1 MHLNPGGFLMSSV
14 TIGVTSNPFREDL
27 RDRYERGFQH
37 IEIRMPE
44 MLLIGRRVEI
54 AGELERNLDEFDLE
68 VVSLHVPELRSNGQP
83 VDFASFDEENRRA
96 GVEIVEAALSVAA
109 SIGAPRV
116 VVTLPPFIEQKR
128 IQAHDPTD
136 ILALTRHRT
145 LRELERFADQAES
158 AKILLCL
165 KNAPPL
171 IEPGPAVGAFCGLS
185 TVLEVYAII
194 RKFGAVTRAWMA
206 LDVANAYLFANA
218 WAAARG
224 GTQGLG
230 WIERMGIEVSLDIPR
245 TMRDL
250 AEFTEIFY
258 LSNIRGL
265 TKKGLLPREGEMDFE
280 KVYKQILSDIFP
292 KRIIVLDAKEE
303 EDEKA
308 VNTELMFAFIRD
320 INEGETKIDFSF
332 S

>member
-1 MHLNPGGFLMSSV
+1 MSSV
-14 TIGVTSNPFREDL
+14 TIGATSNPFREDL

-54 AGELERNLDEFDLE
+54 AGELERNLDEYDLE
-68 VVSLHVPELRSNGQP
+68 AVSLHVPELRSNGQP

-96 GVEIVEAALSVAA
+96 GVEIVDAAISVAA

-116 VVTLPPFIEQKR
+116 VVTLPPFIDQKR
-128 IQAHDPTD
+128 IQAQDPTVLLS
-136 ILALTRHRT
+136 LARHRT
-145 LRELERFADQAES
+145 LRELERFANQAER

-171 IEPGPAVGAFCGLS
+171 IEPGPAVGAFYGLS
-185 TVLEVYAII
+185 TVFEVYEII

-206 LDVANAYLFANA
+206 FDVANAYLFANA

-224 GTQGLG
+224 GTQGLA
-230 WIERMGIEVSLDIPR
+230 WIERVGIEVSLDIPR
-245 TMRDL
+245 TMKDL

-258 LSNIRGL
+258 LSNIRGFIE
-265 TKKGLLPREGEMDFE
+265 KGLLPREGEMDFE
-280 KVYKQILSDIFP
+280 KMYKQILSYIFP
-292 KRIIVLDAKEE
+292 KRIIVLDVKEE
-303 EDEKA
+303 EEEKA

-320 INEGETKIDFSF
+320 IDEGKSKIDYSF
-332 S
+332 P